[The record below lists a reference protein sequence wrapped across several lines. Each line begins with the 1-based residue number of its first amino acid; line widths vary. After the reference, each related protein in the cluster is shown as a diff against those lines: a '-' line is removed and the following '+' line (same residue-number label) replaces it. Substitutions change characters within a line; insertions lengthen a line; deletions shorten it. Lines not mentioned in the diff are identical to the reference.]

1 MAKKTY
7 DVTDIFGA
15 MAEER
20 KGMKI
25 DTSVEPKVEVVAE
38 PVAEEPAVTV
48 KEEPKVEVTVEEPKV
63 EPQKEKEEQA
73 NKHESTKA
81 NKHESTKANKQK
93 KTPNDYD
100 YGLKRTHRYPEEL
113 WREFEIILKFKG
125 EKQAP
130 KLVEFVANYVEENIE
145 IVEMWK
151 KMMQEAKKDEKKD
164 EKGDKE

>member
-81 NKHESTKANKQK
+81 NKQK

-151 KMMQEAKKDEKKD
+151 NI
-164 EKGDKE
+164 